1 MKIVLTSEN
10 SVRLI
15 PEPGAMTIE
24 ARSMEQ
30 QYSPFHMLGSSL
42 AFCTF
47 SVLYSWATHVK
58 LPVDDLTLDVA
69 WEFAED
75 PHRVGR
81 IALSFDWP
89 SLPAKRINAAKR
101 AAELC
106 TVHATLMHSPQ
117 VTITSA
123 NEAID
128 MTTPDSTGPGD
139 AGVNRTTDAGR
150 GRDVVPG
157 RADAPATRATQAA
170 REAHSD
176 ADAPPAP
183 AQQGDGQE
191 AGTARPRNP
200 ADEAAAP

>member
-24 ARSMEQ
+24 AQSIEQ

-58 LPVDDLTLDVA
+58 LPVDDLTLDVS

-75 PHRVGR
+75 PHRVGT

-106 TVHATLMHSPQ
+106 TIHATLMHSPQ
-117 VTITSA
+117 VTIISA
-123 NEAID
+123 NEAQD
-128 MTTPDSTGPGD
+128 MTTSDSTSRPGADAPRQGD
-139 AGVNRTTDAGR
+139 APRAPNVA
-150 GRDVVPG
+150 PG
-157 RADAPATRATQAA
+157 RADAPPAREAQATRD
-170 REAHSD
+170 AHSD

-191 AGTARPRNP
+191 AGTARPSDP
-200 ADEAAAP
+200 ADEATPA

>member
-58 LPVDDLTLDVA
+58 LPVDDLTLDVS

-75 PHRVGR
+75 PHRVGT

-123 NEAID
+123 NEVHD
-128 MTTPDSTGPGD
+128 MSTPDQEARQDAQAKPTGRAPSAQD
-139 AGVNRTTDAGR
+139 IPR
-150 GRDVVPG
+150 GL
-157 RADAPATRATQAA
+157 ADAPADRASQAGG
-170 REAHSD
+170 EAPGV

-200 ADEAAAP
+200 AEEATSA

>member
-58 LPVDDLTLDVA
+58 LPVDDLTLDVT

-75 PHRVGR
+75 PHRVGT

-123 NEAID
+123 NEAQD
-128 MTTPDSTGPGD
+128 MTTPDQ
-139 AGVNRTTDAGR
+139 AGR
-150 GRDVVPG
+150 QDTQAKPAGGAPSTQDIPRSLT
-157 RADAPATRATQAA
+157 DAPADQATQAG
-170 REAHSD
+170 REAHSV
-176 ADAPPAP
+176 ADAPPVP

-191 AGTARPRNP
+191 AGTARPRDP
-200 ADEAAAP
+200 AEEATSA